1 MYPTNLLGGPVYPPK
16 PIPSEGI
23 QDETLSL
30 SSPIISPLCSVI
42 ETRKNWRR
50 TAAISADGR
59 ESPAAT
65 ARIMLRTGIILQVRD
80 LLFPSPYSVLDTS
93 SNLYGSPVTDHR
105 RVAEPGPPH
114 LFIFI
119 DIVPEGSSAQP
130 YESSPQPWLES
141 ENVIHVSRF
150 PRRLSCISPT
160 ITFTAPAPILAQSR
174 FAVSTNDGT
183 VHTESVLLT
192 ASRHPNLGGLLYSA
206 GLVPS
211 YWKTIVESPAIPKNV
226 RRGETL
232 QSYPVLMGGIL
243 RPLFGD
249 EMFEDKYCGLR
260 DIPIPDPPLHEY

>member
-1 MYPTNLLGGPVYPPK
+1 VILGRYPGRN
-16 PIPSEGI
+16 
-23 QDETLSL
+23 QF
-30 SSPIISPLCSVI
+30 ISQYILNKTG
-42 ETRKNWRR
+42 ERR
-50 TAAISADGR
+50 TSLQVGSRLQQLR
-59 ESPAAT
+59 ESCSGQECTWITNIAT
-65 ARIMLRTGIILQVRD
+65 FCCFDPSILQVRD

-174 FAVSTNDGT
+174 FAVCTNDGT

-192 ASRHPNLGGLLYSA
+192 VSRHPNLGGLLYSA

-211 YWKTIVESPAIPKNV
+211 YWKTIVESP
-226 RRGETL
+226 
-232 QSYPVLMGGIL
+232 GGY
-243 RPLFGD
+243 F
-249 EMFEDKYCGLR
+249 
-260 DIPIPDPPLHEY
+260 